1 MKGLFISFEGNDG
14 SGKSSV
20 IEAVRNE
27 LVKMGFEIVQTR
39 EPGGSK
45 IAEKIRTVILDKNNV
60 GMDARTEALLY
71 ASSRREHI
79 QKTILPAIYSGKIV
93 LCDRFIDSSLAY
105 QGYARGLGIDEVYRI
120 NEFATEGVVPDLTLL
135 VCVKPEVGLARIK
148 NNHRGELD
156 RLEMEEMSFH
166 QKVYEGYLEVQKKF
180 HHRIM
185 IIDGEKTKAEVKE
198 EALQV
203 VLNYLRGQYEKR

>member
-20 IEAVRNE
+20 IEAVKDE

-45 IAEKIRTVILDKNNV
+45 IAEKIRTVILDRNNV
-60 GMDARTEALLY
+60 GMDAKTEALLY

-79 QKTILPAIYSGKIV
+79 QKTILPAIHSGKIV
-93 LCDRFIDSSLAY
+93 LCDRFVDSSLAY
-105 QGYARGLGIDEVYRI
+105 QGYARGLGIDEVYRM

-135 VCVKPEVGLARIK
+135 VCVRPEVGFERIK
-148 NNHRGELD
+148 NNQRGELD
-156 RLEMEEMSFH
+156 RLELEKMSFH

-180 HHRIM
+180 SSRII
-185 IIDGEKTKAEVKE
+185 IIDGERTKEEVKK

-203 VLNYLRGQYEKR
+203 VLSYLRGHYEKR